1 MIRIQDKLGIVAFI
15 QSVPLIGSDTYAV
28 ESEVIYVQNRQL
40 QS

>member
-1 MIRIQDKLGIVAFI
+1 MIRTQDELGVLAFI
-15 QSVPLIGSDTYAV
+15 QSVPLISSDTYAG